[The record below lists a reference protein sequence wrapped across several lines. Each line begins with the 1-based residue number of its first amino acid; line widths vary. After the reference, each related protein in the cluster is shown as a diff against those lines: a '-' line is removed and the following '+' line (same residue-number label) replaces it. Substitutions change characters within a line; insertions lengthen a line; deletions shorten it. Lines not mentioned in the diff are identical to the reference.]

1 MIRAIGLLLLMSWF
15 AAAGCGWG
23 TAPQQLEATPSIVG
37 YESPPLVPSAAMD
50 VDAAP
55 IAVELSDFGEATAP
69 KNDLMATIGW
79 FRGTGITGRPKLTVT
94 KRLWWWIRRPSH
106 AG

>member
-1 MIRAIGLLLLMSWF
+1 MSGTIGLLLMVSWL
-15 AAAGCGWG
+15 AAAGCGWCS
-23 TAPQQLEATPSIVG
+23 ASQQAEASASIID
-37 YESPPLVPSAAMD
+37 EPLPPCPSAAMD

-79 FRGTGITGRPKLTVT
+79 FPGTGIVGRGAPLNRPAT
-94 KRLWWWIRRPSH
+94 WFWSWIRNGR
-106 AG
+106 